1 MSKKGKSVKASF
13 KFGGLNQYG
22 AVRYCE
28 KVITKSKFLKKFEEE
43 AKLLQNANLKVRRS
57 NQN

>member
-1 MSKKGKSVKASF
+1 MLKKGKSINASL
-13 KFGGLNQYG
+13 KVGGLNQYG

-43 AKLLQNANLKVRRS
+43 AN
-57 NQN
+57 